1 MIENPAAAA
10 LGPYVALN
18 NAFSPAEVDQIV
30 AIGDRLVLEPAAIGT
45 DTVHNRNI
53 RITRTAFF
61 SRNPQTEPIYR
72 KMEMLVRRINEQVY
86 QFDLTGFSENFQY
99 TVYEGHEGG
108 HYDWHV
114 DQGLLQVNRKLSF
127 SLQLSAPEEYEGC
140 DLELFTSTDPARAPR
155 ARGTLIAFP
164 AYALHRVTPVVS
176 GTRKSLVI
184 WTQGPRFR

>member
-18 NAFSPAEVDQIV
+18 NAFTPAEVDQIV

-108 HYDWHV
+108 HYD
-114 DQGLLQVNRKLSF
+114 GRGGRGRGRGGRGRAGARRR
-127 SLQLSAPEEYEGC
+127 SAPE
-140 DLELFTSTDPARAPR
+140 
-155 ARGTLIAFP
+155 
-164 AYALHRVTPVVS
+164 
-176 GTRKSLVI
+176 
-184 WTQGPRFR
+184 